1 MYEELVDAINQS
13 IEQRLAQVNTN
24 LPATIVSYDAARNRA
39 VVKVS
44 IPKRLPDDTPLDGP
58 QIVEVP
64 ILWPAS
70 NGGKNSFTMPLQ
82 PGDGIMLAVQQRSIE
97 NWLDGN
103 LAFPDDPRQFDLSDS
118 IGIAGCSYKGTVADP
133 KDVVLRFNNT
143 QIRVTPDDAIT
154 VGASNIT
161 LGNIGS
167 AATTTMPDAEPRAF
181 GNIQVANS
189 DVTLARAPSSPLHAS
204 TKAYVDSKVSGG
216 GSQGPPGPAGPPGPQ
231 GPPGDS
237 WGSEAPQ
244 NHLAYG
250 RMDAA
255 WTRVLAITGD
265 ILDGGNF

>member
-64 ILWPAS
+64 IMWPAS
-70 NGGKNSFTMPLQ
+70 GGGKSSFTMPLQ
-82 PGDGIMLAVQQRSIE
+82 PGDGVMLAVQQRSIE

-133 KDVVLRFNNT
+133 KDVVLAFNKS
-143 QIRVTPDDAIT
+143 QIRLTADGIII
-154 VGASNIT
+154 VGNDKANIT
-161 LGNIGS
+161 I
-167 AATTTMPDAEPRAF
+167 
-181 GNIQVANS
+181 
-189 DVTLARAPSSPLHAS
+189 
-204 TKAYVDSKVSGG
+204 
-216 GSQGPPGPAGPPGPQ
+216 
-231 GPPGDS
+231 
-237 WGSEAPQ
+237 
-244 NHLAYG
+244 
-250 RMDAA
+250 DAA
-255 WTRVLAITGD
+255 GNMTLNAQSIKVATPSHTFVVESHRHTNVQSGLATSGTPV
-265 ILDGGNF
+265 